1 MSNMSTIE
9 RARDMN
15 KQLDAINK
23 AHVRAES
30 NRDSAMKNLRRSL
43 EALKSSR
50 GIDLLTVLEEEG
62 IEAVTSKA
70 GSLLEEYQ
78 SELEDKVSTAEKIIE
93 AYSNNDYRQM
103 RRFLNVADEE
113 VPEVEATSE
122 VDSDPVEVS
131 DDISTPED
139 SDEAEEAFQEAESED
154 VSEDSEDS
162 ESEDSESEESEDSVS
177 VEEDFDLGDEDEDSA
192 VEEEPAKE
200 EKPDVT
206 SLFGF
211 DDDDDDEDDSPTSA
225 PRAENPTDEPASTTM
240 ADLESKHESEG
251 SKATSVDD
259 DEDDDDDDLSG
270 LSFGSLL
277 GGGPANL

>member
-9 RARDMN
+9 RARDVN
-15 KQLDAINK
+15 KLLNAINK

-43 EALKSSR
+43 EGLKSSR

-78 SELEDKVSTAEKIIE
+78 SELENKVSTAEKIIE

-122 VDSDPVEVS
+122 VDSEPVEVS

-154 VSEDSEDS
+154 VSED
-162 ESEDSESEESEDSVS
+162 ESEDESEDGV
-177 VEEDFDLGDEDEDSA
+177 
-192 VEEEPAKE
+192 
-200 EKPDVT
+200 
-206 SLFGF
+206 
-211 DDDDDDEDDSPTSA
+211 
-225 PRAENPTDEPASTTM
+225 
-240 ADLESKHESEG
+240 
-251 SKATSVDD
+251 
-259 DEDDDDDDLSG
+259 
-270 LSFGSLL
+270 
-277 GGGPANL
+277 